1 MLLDDFGPDLR
12 SQKATDTDVAGF
24 LRQFGA
30 LQAQS
35 AGMTDALRRAG
46 CRDRRLPVLAR
57 QIDELAAHPL
67 TARHITPDEL
77 ARLRTA
83 IPALQERCTALGRY
97 NLPDCLVHGDLHLG
111 NVARNGT
118 KNGEG
123 YQIFDWSDSCIA
135 HPFVDM
141 IEPYFSTTIPLFRHR
156 CGTRIS
162 PSG

>member
-1 MLLDDFGPDLR
+1 MLCAALAAG
-12 SQKATDTDVAGF
+12 TVA
-24 LRQFGA
+24 
-30 LQAQS
+30 
-35 AGMTDALRRAG
+35 
-46 CRDRRLPVLAR
+46 CRCWLAR
-57 QIDELAAHPL
+57 LMNWRPTPL

-83 IPALQERCTALGRY
+83 IPALQERCTVLGRY

-111 NVARNGT
+111 NVARNGDS
-118 KNGEG
+118 